1 MFPPCVPD
9 WKDFT
14 VVLCAALV
22 VLGAVALSVSAQTFS
37 IVEGQ
42 VVEKG
47 VGVLQ
52 FGGKPR
58 LTNTI
63 SVFIEDDDR
72 VFNIKRGTIVE
83 YPVSEA
89 DAQALQVGARVELL
103 VSSYTATVRIL
114 HLPASSA

>member
-1 MFPPCVPD
+1 MAD
-9 WKDFT
+9 WKDMA
-14 VVLCAALV
+14 VALSAALI

-42 VVEKG
+42 IVEKG
-47 VGVLQ
+47 IGVLQ
-52 FGGKPR
+52 FDGKPK

-63 SVFIEDDDR
+63 SVLIENDDR
-72 VFNIKRGTIVE
+72 VFDIKRGTIVQ

-103 VSSYTATVRIL
+103 VSSYAATARVL
-114 HLPASSA
+114 DAPLPGSA